1 MIERDHSQLS
11 IRRQCEL
18 LAVNRNRL
26 EPRRAKLREQDEEL
40 MRQIDMIHTHHPFL
54 GTRKIVLELRDLGW
68 SISRRRCRRLMRIM
82 GIEAMVPKPSLSK
95 PAPGNK
101 IYPYLL
107 RELEVNQPDQ
117 VWCTDITYIPMI
129 KGHTYL
135 IAIMD
140 WHTRAVLSWDVSNTM
155 DTAFCLRALHRAVKV
170 AGRAP
175 EILNTDQGSQFTSK
189 EWTSAVE
196 AYGAKVS
203 MDGKGRWV
211 DNVFIERLW
220 RSLKYEKLRL
230 WSYRNIPELCEH
242 VDTWMSYYNHSRK
255 HQTLD
260 YATPWSLYRPEKEM
274 KAA

>member
-26 EPRRAKLREQDEEL
+26 EPRQAKLREQDEEL

-117 VWCTDITYIPMI
+117 VWCTDI
-129 KGHTYL
+129 
-135 IAIMD
+135 
-140 WHTRAVLSWDVSNTM
+140 
-155 DTAFCLRALHRAVKV
+155 
-170 AGRAP
+170 
-175 EILNTDQGSQFTSK
+175 
-189 EWTSAVE
+189 
-196 AYGAKVS
+196 
-203 MDGKGRWV
+203 
-211 DNVFIERLW
+211 
-220 RSLKYEKLRL
+220 
-230 WSYRNIPELCEH
+230 
-242 VDTWMSYYNHSRK
+242 
-255 HQTLD
+255 
-260 YATPWSLYRPEKEM
+260 
-274 KAA
+274 